1 MNIKYLCINLLSA
14 LIFALMVN
22 SSQLFAE
29 ELESVFVEGDD
40 YSLVNK
46 PENTHVAQLSELESI
61 SHIEVFYW
69 YGCEPCYQVDAAI
82 DDYLEQ
88 NPNYLIRRTPLVLRP
103 SWREQAYIQPL
114 MAQLLE
120 QENLPNII
128 QIYQQCLLDCQLF
141 SDYPSIVN
149 WFSEKLE
156 AELPLIDEEKIWQA
170 EKNYRKRAD
179 LFSISQVPT
188 IIINETYKVD
198 ANQAQTAKRLV
209 EIIDFLLS
217 K

>member
-1 MNIKYLCINLLSA
+1 MNIKYSHLNLLLA
-14 LIFALMVN
+14 ITFALMLN
-22 SSQLFAE
+22 TTQLSAE

-46 PENTHVAQLSELESI
+46 PENTDVAQLSELESI

-114 MAQLLE
+114 MAQLSE
-120 QENLPNII
+120 QENLPNTI

-198 ANQAQTAKRLV
+198 ANQAQTARRLV